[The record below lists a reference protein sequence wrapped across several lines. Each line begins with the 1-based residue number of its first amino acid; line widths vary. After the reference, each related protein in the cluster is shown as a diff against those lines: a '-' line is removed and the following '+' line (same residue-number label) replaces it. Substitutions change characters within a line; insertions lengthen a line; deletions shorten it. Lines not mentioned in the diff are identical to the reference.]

1 MSTDNTIWLKNGRIL
16 KQVDG
21 SVQLIKDLPSKIYT
35 VQCDPRSDELY
46 LEEYADSFHFDFKVY
61 GMERQLIEHIMK
73 TFENTTGNLGILFN
87 GVKGT
92 GKTITAKL
100 IANRM
105 NMPVI
110 LITNAYDSLADFISK
125 ICCPCILFF
134 DEFEKVFKKDCNDT
148 GILSIMDGVFNSP
161 YRRIFLLTTNNLY
174 VNENLIGRP
183 SRIRYK
189 KTFGNLQPEVVQEY
203 LDDNLKNKKYTNE
216 IIEFIDSLA
225 ISTIDILKAIVDE
238 LNIHDTPI
246 ATFKNFFNV
255 ETAKYSWNLK
265 VKTIYDSEDEEEG
278 EYTVE
283 KFKKDLNRV
292 GNKEKNED
300 DKEYIVREY
309 HIGVN
314 SRKANTS
321 SNITFMQVGDMFG
334 SFGNITKT
342 INEDGI
348 LVTED
353 DYGYKYFIKVLNIE
367 SKPSLY
373 RGELCY

>member
-1 MSTDNTIWLKNGRIL
+1 MDNTIWLKNGRNL

-35 VQCDPRSDELY
+35 VQADPMSNELY
-46 LEEYADSFHFDFKVY
+46 LEEYADTFHFDFKVY
-61 GMERQLIEHIMK
+61 GMESQLMDHIMK
-73 TFENTTGNLGILFN
+73 TFENTTGNLGVLFN

-100 IANRM
+100 IANKM
-105 NMPVI
+105 NLPVI
-110 LITNAYDSLADFISK
+110 LVTNAYDSLADFISK

-134 DEFEKVFKKDCNDT
+134 DEFEKTFKKDYNDT

-203 LDDNLKNKKYTNE
+203 LDDNLKNKKYTQE

-238 LNIHDTPI
+238 LNIHDVPL
-246 ATFKNFFNV
+246 ASFKNFFNV

-265 VKTIYDSEDEEEG
+265 VKTIYGSDDEGDG

-283 KFKKDLNRV
+283 KFKKDLSRV
-292 GNKEKNED
+292 GKKEKED
-300 DKEYIVREY
+300 DNEEYIVREY

-321 SNITFMQVGDMFG
+321 SNITFMQIDDMFG
-334 SFGNITKT
+334 TFGSITKT
-342 INEDGI
+342 IDEDGV

-353 DYGYKYFIKVLNIE
+353 DYGCKYFIKVLNME
-367 SKPSLY
+367 NKPSLY
-373 RGELCY
+373 RGELLY

>member
-1 MSTDNTIWLKNGRIL
+1 MDNTIWLKNGRNL
-16 KQVDG
+16 RQVDG
-21 SVQLIKDLPSKIYT
+21 SVELIKNLPNKVYT
-35 VQCDPRSDELY
+35 IQEDPRSGKLY

-61 GMERQLIEHIMK
+61 GMETQLIDHIMK
-73 TFENTTGNLGILFN
+73 TFENTTGNLGVLFN

-100 IANRM
+100 IANKM
-105 NMPVI
+105 ELPVI
-110 LITNAYDSLADFISK
+110 LVTTAYGGLADFISK

-134 DEFEKVFKKDCNDT
+134 DEYEKTFKKDYDDA

-174 VNENLIGRP
+174 VNDNLIGRP

-203 LDDNLKNKKYTNE
+203 LDDNLKDKKYTNE

-238 LNIHDTPI
+238 LNIHNTPLS
-246 ATFKNFFNV
+246 TFKNFFNV

-265 VKTIYDSEDEEEG
+265 VKTIYDSDDEG
-278 EYTVE
+278 EGGYTVE
-283 KFKKDLNRV
+283 RFKKDLNRV
-292 GNKEKNED
+292 GKKEKND
-300 DKEYIVREY
+300 DNKEYIVREY

-321 SNITFMQVGDMFG
+321 TNLAFMQIGDMFG
-334 SFGNITKT
+334 SFGSITKT

-353 DYGYKYFIKVLNIE
+353 DYGYKYFIKVLNIDN
-367 SKPSLY
+367 KPSLY